1 MHLTKKIK
9 INPTE
14 EQVDVLWQLSE
25 QCRCLYNFVLAERK
39 KRFLSQNALWTG
51 YQKFSDNLRQTGLQ
65 MDTCIMQISR

>member
-25 QCRCLYNFVLAERK
+25 QCRCLYNFALAERK
-39 KRFLSQNALWTG
+39 DAWKTEQRSVKVCRTTESASST
-51 YQKFSDNLRQTGLQ
+51 KSK
-65 MDTCIMQISR
+65 IP

>member
-25 QCRCLYNFVLAERK
+25 QCRRLYNSALAERK
-39 KRFLSQNALWTG
+39 EAWETE
-51 YQKFSDNLRQTGLQ
+51 QKSVNFAKNKVSFP
-65 MDTCIMQISR
+65 